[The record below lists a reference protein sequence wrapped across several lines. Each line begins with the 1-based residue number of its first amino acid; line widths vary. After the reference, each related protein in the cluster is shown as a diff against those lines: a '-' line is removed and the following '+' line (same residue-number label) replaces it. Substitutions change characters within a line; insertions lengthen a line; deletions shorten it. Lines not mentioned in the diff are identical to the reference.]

1 MLASAEALV
10 STVAAA
16 IAAVAAVIA
25 LVLARRTLLEARS
38 TTDVQ
43 RETVHATET
52 VAGRIEATTHALHRI
67 LAETQAARE
76 LEQLTRI
83 ANQAGAVTVLRH
95 AVMRADVPAREPR
108 PWNGFIDAKAL
119 LAAYLEA
126 MAADAL
132 SACRVLADPSDARL
146 ADRQL
151 EADAT
156 VELKKAFAATGANLR
171 DLVDGPAS

>member
-16 IAAVAAVIA
+16 IAAVAAVVA
-25 LVLARRTLLEARS
+25 LLLARRTLGEARS
-38 TTDVQ
+38 TTEVQ
-43 RETVHATET
+43 RETVRATEA

-83 ANQAGAVTVLRH
+83 ANQVGAVTVLRH
-95 AVMRADVPAREPR
+95 AVMRADDPAREPR
-108 PWNGFIDAKAL
+108 PWNEFSDAKDL

-126 MAADAL
+126 MTADAL
-132 SACRVLADPSDARL
+132 PACRVLADPGDARL

-151 EADAT
+151 EADAK
-156 VELKKAFAATGANLR
+156 VELKKAFAAAGARLH
-171 DLVDGPAS
+171 DPSDGPN